1 MIILIRRHIELIK
14 LLIQEN
20 EYKPASF
27 FSEILHVSTKTLYSD
42 MDELIQVAK
51 KFGLDLVKIPR
62 SGILLKGT
70 EQQKDQ
76 LMDYIQND
84 IQGDEYSKEYR
95 RLQIV
100 KRLLILEDKISIEK
114 LSHEFLVSKTSLYND
129 LVIIEKTMDDPSVKL
144 LSSHDGIEIVG
155 KESNIQRV
163 IERLIISFHIETQI
177 GMEDV
182 IQIFFNKEIVN
193 VVDRLLFEDYLD
205 LTEYVSDYYLRG
217 LRLDMMIFL
226 SRIKLNHH
234 LEKEE
239 TFLFNS
245 LKYMETFIVANS
257 MVEKIKY
264 ALHIQLTNEDVEYF
278 SQQLFAH
285 RITSKIKTS
294 DPEYESTVK
303 QLLERMTE
311 MEKIDFINDEKLYK
325 SLLYHIPA
333 MIIRLKKGVQIKNPL
348 LADIKSQYTKLF
360 TVVWYALSFIE
371 SEYELSLNDDEVS
384 LILIYFQLS
393 LEKLSKT
400 KNIIIVCPYGTSSSQ
415 LILNKVK
422 QFLPSRDHIEVATVA
437 KIEQSDLSNVDM
449 IITPVDISTNNV
461 LCVKVNP
468 LISDEDLTRIMQ
480 AYTTQLL
487 CYDSH
492 KTREE
497 INMPVTTRY
506 VDIKFVKLHKTYSSK
521 DECLNSMISELEK
534 YGYVT
539 DQFRKSIFNRE
550 KMGSTSLDTGVAL
563 PHADPDTVKK
573 PVISITTLNKP
584 IKWGDVSVSL
594 IIMVSLSEEEIDT
607 FSSVI
612 SELYQLIG
620 NKEHVHRIVELD
632 SIENMIQIFR

>member
-1 MIILIRRHIELIK
+1 MIRRHIELIK

-333 MIIRLKKGVQIKNPL
+333 MIIRLKKGVQIK
-348 LADIKSQYTKLF
+348 KSVTCRYKK
-360 TVVWYALSFIE
+360 S
-371 SEYELSLNDDEVS
+371 
-384 LILIYFQLS
+384 IY
-393 LEKLSKT
+393 KT
-400 KNIIIVCPYGTSSSQ
+400 
-415 LILNKVK
+415 
-422 QFLPSRDHIEVATVA
+422 F
-437 KIEQSDLSNVDM
+437 
-449 IITPVDISTNNV
+449 
-461 LCVKVNP
+461 
-468 LISDEDLTRIMQ
+468 
-480 AYTTQLL
+480 
-487 CYDSH
+487 
-492 KTREE
+492 
-497 INMPVTTRY
+497 
-506 VDIKFVKLHKTYSSK
+506 YSSLV
-521 DECLNSMISELEK
+521 C
-534 YGYVT
+534 
-539 DQFRKSIFNRE
+539 FIFYR
-550 KMGSTSLDTGVAL
+550 V
-563 PHADPDTVKK
+563 
-573 PVISITTLNKP
+573 
-584 IKWGDVSVSL
+584 
-594 IIMVSLSEEEIDT
+594 
-607 FSSVI
+607 
-612 SELYQLIG
+612 
-620 NKEHVHRIVELD
+620 
-632 SIENMIQIFR
+632 

>member
-400 KNIIIVCPYGTSSSQ
+400 KKHYYSLSLWYIII
-415 LILNKVK
+415 
-422 QFLPSRDHIEVATVA
+422 
-437 KIEQSDLSNVDM
+437 
-449 IITPVDISTNNV
+449 
-461 LCVKVNP
+461 
-468 LISDEDLTRIMQ
+468 
-480 AYTTQLL
+480 
-487 CYDSH
+487 
-492 KTREE
+492 
-497 INMPVTTRY
+497 
-506 VDIKFVKLHKTYSSK
+506 
-521 DECLNSMISELEK
+521 
-534 YGYVT
+534 
-539 DQFRKSIFNRE
+539 SIDF
-550 KMGSTSLDTGVAL
+550 K
-563 PHADPDTVKK
+563 
-573 PVISITTLNKP
+573 
-584 IKWGDVSVSL
+584 
-594 IIMVSLSEEEIDT
+594 
-607 FSSVI
+607 
-612 SELYQLIG
+612 
-620 NKEHVHRIVELD
+620 
-632 SIENMIQIFR
+632 